1 MLATSADVGNVNAR
15 QAMFTM
21 ITMSLPDKRGRI
33 NHRAPRLLWQQ
44 VCDDLRAE
52 MDSGALA
59 VDARLPGEL
68 ELADQYG
75 VSRDT
80 IRRAIQELVSE
91 NRLVVLH
98 GRGTFVKPHGKP

>member
-1 MLATSADVGNVNAR
+1 VA
-15 QAMFTM
+15 
-21 ITMSLPDKRGRI
+21 
-33 NHRAPRLLWQQ
+33 
-44 VCDDLRAE
+44 DDLRAE
-52 MDSGALA
+52 VERGELTD
-59 VDARLPGEL
+59 RLPGEH

-98 GRGTFVKPHGKP
+98 GRGTFVKQRG

>member
-1 MLATSADVGNVNAR
+1 MSATLPDVCNVNAR
-15 QAMFTM
+15 QVMFTM
-21 ITMSLPDKRGRI
+21 IIMSLPDKRERI

-44 VCDDLRAE
+44 VADDLRAE
-52 MDSGALA
+52 MDSGALS
-59 VDARLPGEL
+59 VDTRLAGEL

-91 NRLVVLH
+91 ERLIVLH
-98 GRGTFVKPHGKP
+98 GRGTFVKPRE

>member
-1 MLATSADVGNVNAR
+1 
-15 QAMFTM
+15 
-21 ITMSLPDKRGRI
+21 
-33 NHRAPRLLWQQ
+33 
-44 VCDDLRAE
+44 
-52 MDSGALA
+52 MDSGALP

-98 GRGTFVKPHGKP
+98 GRGTWVLAPLYADK